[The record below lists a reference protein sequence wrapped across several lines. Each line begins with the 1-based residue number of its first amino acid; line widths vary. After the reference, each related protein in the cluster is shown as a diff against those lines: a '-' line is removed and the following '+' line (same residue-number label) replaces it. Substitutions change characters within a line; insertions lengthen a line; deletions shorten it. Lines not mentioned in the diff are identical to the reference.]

1 MTQIT
6 GAWLENAATGL
17 VMAMLNDAGHKAYF
31 VGGCVRNALLNVPV
45 SDVDIA
51 TDARPERVIELAEKA
66 DLKVIP
72 TGIEHGTVTVVSDQI
87 AHEITTFRKDV
98 ETDGRRAVVA
108 FSDDLVEDALRRDF
122 TMNALYADSDGKVI
136 DPLDGLDDLTN
147 ARVRF
152 IENAEQRI
160 REDYLRSLRFFR
172 FHAWYGDASGGLD
185 PDALAAISGNLD
197 GLSRLSKERIGSEF
211 KKLLLAPDP
220 APAVAAMQATGVLTQ
235 IIPGA
240 TSRFLAPLVHL
251 ENTDPPDAI
260 RRLAALGGTGVQD
273 ALRLSRGDYKRLTV
287 LREILATDI
296 RGLAAGY
303 RFGAQAA
310 IDGELL
316 RSAMLEQP
324 TPAGFRDIVAQG
336 AAQKFPVVAA
346 DLMPEFQGEALGQRL
361 QKLEQRWIH
370 SDFELTRAQLLA

>member
-1 MTQIT
+1 MTRIT
-6 GAWLENAATGL
+6 GAWLENAATKR
-17 VMAMLNDAGHKAYF
+17 VMAMLNDAGHQAYF
-31 VGGCVRNALLNVPV
+31 VGGCVRNALLKVPV

-51 TDARPERVIELAEKA
+51 TDARPEQVIELAEKTG
-66 DLKVIP
+66 LKVIP

-108 FSDDLVEDALRRDF
+108 FSGDLVEDAKRRDF
-122 TMNALYADSDGKVI
+122 TMNALYANSGGKVL

-147 ARVRF
+147 GRVRF

-185 PDALAAISGNLD
+185 REALAAISGNLV

-211 KKLLLAPDP
+211 KKLLQAPDP
-220 APAVAAMQATGVLTQ
+220 APAVAAMEATGVLTR

-240 TSRFLAPLVHL
+240 TSRYLAPLVHL
-251 ENTDPPDAI
+251 EDADLHDAI

-273 ALRLSRGDYKRLTV
+273 SLRLCRADYKRLTV
-287 LREILATDI
+287 LREMLATDI
-296 RGLAAGY
+296 RGMAAGY
-303 RFGAQAA
+303 RFGTKAA

-324 TPAGFRDIVAQG
+324 TPAGFRDIAAQG

-346 DLMPEFQGEALGQRL
+346 DLMPEFQGETLGQRL
-361 QKLEQRWIH
+361 QELEQRWLQ
-370 SDFELTRAQLLA
+370 SNFELTRSQLLA